1 MAKKKPLKAL
11 SSDELYAL
19 AQQREEEE
27 AEAER
32 EANRQ
37 AIEDLKAQRKA
48 MVAAH
53 KKALSDLDKQI
64 RQLGGKTP
72 PAGRG
77 KKINVTDTIEHIVQ
91 TAGEI
96 STKEIRAALESQ
108 GIDASNL
115 AQTLAYLKRQGRV
128 GSPSRAIYTP
138 A

>member
-1 MAKKKPLKAL
+1 MAKKKAL
-11 SSDELYAL
+11 EELSADELYAL

-27 AEAER
+27 GKAER

-48 MVAAH
+48 MVAEH
-53 KKALSDLDKQI
+53 KKALSNLDRQI
-64 RQLGGKTP
+64 RQLGGKTRR
-72 PAGRG
+72 AGRG
-77 KKINVTDTIEHIVQ
+77 KKINVTDTVANIVQ
-91 TAGEI
+91 AAGEI
-96 STKEIRAALESQ
+96 STKDIRVALESQ

-128 GSPSRAIYTP
+128 GSPSRSIYTP

>member
-1 MAKKKPLKAL
+1 MAKKKPLKDL

-19 AQQREEEE
+19 AQRREEEE
-27 AEAER
+27 AEAEL
-32 EANRQ
+32 AAKRQ

-48 MVAAH
+48 MVAEHTA
-53 KKALSDLDKQI
+53 ALRDIDKQI
-64 RQLGGKTP
+64 RQLGGKTRR
-72 PAGRG
+72 AGRG
-77 KKINVTDTIEHIVQ
+77 KAINVTDTVAHIVQ

-128 GSPSRAIYTP
+128 GSPSRSIYTP